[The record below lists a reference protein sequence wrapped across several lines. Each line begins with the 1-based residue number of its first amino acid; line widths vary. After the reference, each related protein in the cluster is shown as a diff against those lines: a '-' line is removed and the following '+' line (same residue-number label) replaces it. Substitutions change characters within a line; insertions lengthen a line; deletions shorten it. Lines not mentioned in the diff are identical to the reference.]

1 MGTAALVVYYAAY
14 KTSRIMSLRADV
26 TQSQYRAAVR
36 ARADITFIC
45 PPCKDEAMR
54 MAADDAAAN
63 ADGSQASYVSIGE
76 PRFEST
82 RHSALH
88 APDARD
94 METDGAQDEDAAND
108 DAPLLDDVDEDPE
121 VIGSFDLD
129 VSGDMDQPDDQ
140 SLFVAGVADDDG
152 DVVAD
157 DDDEPP
163 FRVMKGASQRGKDL
177 LVERIGYAYNVSKT

>member
-1 MGTAALVVYYAAY
+1 
-14 KTSRIMSLRADV
+14 
-26 TQSQYRAAVR
+26 
-36 ARADITFIC
+36 
-45 PPCKDEAMR
+45 
-54 MAADDAAAN
+54 MAAEDAAAN

-82 RHSALH
+82 WHSALH

-152 DVVAD
+152 DVADDEDQDLHGSFDLDLSREIEQPDEEESLFIAGIEDDDGDVVAD